1 MTKQTADKNFR
12 CNICQRGFTRIDH
25 LKRHHL
31 RHSGVKPYSC
41 IFCSEAFARC
51 DNLRDHYP
59 DCVQRGENPIPETG
73 QRGRRRHACESCTSM
88 KLRCDGQSPCSSCV
102 KRNLKCNNTGR
113 PKNPNIELP
122 PSTESSLL
130 KNEELESSDRGSI
143 NFLLNGGTDSFT
155 ERFRLPP
162 RSDRARGMQYHTQK
176 ELEEATSPA
185 NTYALDT
192 TPPNIN
198 TGFFS
203 EFDDLS
209 TFEESFMSFMTGPF
223 AESQKSMVDPYSG
236 TFAAHALLQFP
247 NQEPQLG
254 MASDSSFYEPESAFS
269 SALVQ
274 AILAKTWTVNMDAKS
289 QQEISSN
296 LHFLL
301 TTRRIQKFVSLYFL
315 YWHNNCQLLH
325 PPSFNMEQVTM
336 PLLAAVVFMGAMYSN
351 EEREAYVARRM
362 LDFAELYV
370 FSTDVFSYEHEVS
383 CTFIG
388 RPATDA
394 ERKDWVHF
402 QNLQAGYLMVVTQ
415 YWAGSKV
422 SRNRAMEAR
431 FNEVVAAARRMEL
444 TRCKHL
450 PEDRIHETLWIQKE
464 CRIRTI
470 NVISLLDCAFSFYS
484 NFPCRLTPPE
494 LECDLP
500 CEESVFNC
508 EHPFAQLKFRFT
520 RETTVYD
527 AFQHL
532 FQDEQGAS
540 ACHHDQHHTN
550 HCAHSP
556 SIGTTLTVTDMFLM
570 IHMLYSYIN
579 SHMTVLAPIMRMRQ
593 LKKRKE
599 QSTAN
604 SENHKGSLTFTCR
617 SITSDDP
624 VLISIRAALSRW
636 RTLWLDLKSRIPAD
650 EWAAMGFMKTAYNF
664 WQVAQLLITKKH
676 SVDVIMQ
683 MEVKC
688 EDKLEKLKVLLQD
701 DND

>member
-1 MTKQTADKNFR
+1 MTKQTLDKNFR

-59 DCVQRGENPIPETG
+59 DCAQRGDNPIPETG

-102 KRNLKCNNTGR
+102 KRNLTCNNTGK
-113 PKNPNIELP
+113 PKNPRLGLP

-143 NFLLNGGTDSFT
+143 SFLLNDGTDSFT

-162 RSDRARGMQYHTQK
+162 RSDRARGTLYHTQK

-185 NTYALDT
+185 KTYALDAS
-192 TPPNIN
+192 TPNLNP
-198 TGFFS
+198 GFFS

-209 TFEESFMSFMTGPF
+209 TFDESFMSFMTGPF

-236 TFAAHALLQFP
+236 TFAAHALLQLP
-247 NQEPQLG
+247 NQDPKVGLTD
-254 MASDSSFYEPESAFS
+254 DSPFYETESAFS
-269 SALVQ
+269 SALIQ
-274 AILAKTWTVNMDAKS
+274 AILAKTWT
-289 QQEISSN
+289 
-296 LHFLL
+296 
-301 TTRRIQKFVSLYFL
+301 
-315 YWHNNCQLLH
+315 
-325 PPSFNMEQVTM
+325 VTM

-362 LDFAELYV
+362 IDFAELYV
-370 FSTDVFSYEHEVS
+370 FSTDVFSSEHEVS
-383 CTFIG
+383 CTFVG
-388 RPATDA
+388 RSTTEP
-394 ERKDWVHF
+394 ERKDWANF
-402 QNLQAGYLMVVTQ
+402 QNLQAGYVMVVTQ
-415 YWAGSKV
+415 YWAGSKTA
-422 SRNRAMEAR
+422 RNRAMEAR
-431 FNEVVAAARRMEL
+431 FNEVVLTARRMEL
-444 TRCKHL
+444 TRCQHL

-464 CRIRTI
+464 CRIRTM
-470 NVISLLDCAFSFYS
+470 NVIALLDCAFSFYS
-484 NFPCRLTPPE
+484 NFPCRITPSE

-520 RETTVYD
+520 RETTIYE

-532 FQDEQGAS
+532 FEDEPETSNCQHG
-540 ACHHDQHHTN
+540 QHHSNYCQHT
-550 HCAHSP
+550 P
-556 SIGTTLTVTDMFLM
+556 SIGTTFTVTDMFLL
-570 IHMLYSYIN
+570 IHILYTYIN
-579 SHMTVLAPIMRMRQ
+579 SHMTVLAPIMRIRQ
-593 LKKRKE
+593 LQKQKGPPTATS
-599 QSTAN
+599 QSIA
-604 SENHKGSLTFTCR
+604 
-617 SITSDDP
+617 SDDP
-624 VLISIRAALSRW
+624 VLASIRAALGRW
-636 RTLWLDLKSRIPAD
+636 RTLWLNLKSRIPAD

-664 WQVAQLLITKKH
+664 FQVANLLITKKH